1 VSRESGGRH
10 SGQSLLLGNPAGQFA
25 KSLLPVIDSSIHD
38 KKLIVFYNSHDW
50 QCALAG
56 MVERAKAWLLQS
68 AEPIHSGEDIVYHSK
83 VTGQDFQGADYD
95 H

>member
-1 VSRESGGRH
+1 MIGS
-10 SGQSLLLGNPAGQFA
+10 
-25 KSLLPVIDSSIHD
+25 
-38 KKLIVFYNSHDW
+38 
-50 QCALAG
+50 ALAG
-56 MVERAKAWLLQS
+56 MFERTKAWLLQS